1 MAVILVVEDEEQVR
15 VLAESFLQAE
25 GNKTLSAAT
34 IEQAIALIEGEE
46 PVDVLFVD
54 LKIQDD
60 LEGGLKLAK
69 KAVEARPKLKVLYTS
84 GQAVTDGHYLSNN
97 PPFYRS
103 PIRSSS
109 LPRHSSPNS
118 GSAVAQSKV
127 WASHVAEHV
136 TNRNLAV
143 ATNVRFSNRPVGVK
157 RFQTIHQCSVD
168 VARGLA
174 LLFGIGTKA
183 PSIMGFANEVEQSI
197 GRTSL
202 SFAIVPDDSSMYFF
216 LEFFWS

>member
-46 PVDVLFVD
+46 PVDLLFVD

-84 GQAVTDGHYLSNN
+84 GQAVTDGMTALFVKQSAFL
-97 PPFYRS
+97 PKPYRAACHDT
-103 PIRSSS
+103 PRQIRDRQS
-109 LPRHSSPNS
+109 LKVKFGRAMWPNTS
-118 GSAVAQSKV
+118 QIEIWPWQPCPLLAQSGHRLV
-127 WASHVAEHV
+127 HCTCPLS
-136 TNRNLAV
+136 
-143 ATNVRFSNRPVGVK
+143 GIK
-157 RFQTIHQCSVD
+157 RT
-168 VARGLA
+168 
-174 LLFGIGTKA
+174 
-183 PSIMGFANEVEQSI
+183 
-197 GRTSL
+197 
-202 SFAIVPDDSSMYFF
+202 
-216 LEFFWS
+216 